1 MSARGGQ
8 TQQTR
13 NRNKMALLPVGHVVV
28 REMRSSLNRT
38 RVIYFFLIWTSGSQ
52 RRNKRLLIE
61 ADKSR
66 DRCQSRNQPLFEG
79 GR

>member
-1 MSARGGQ
+1 ME
-8 TQQTR
+8 
-13 NRNKMALLPVGHVVV
+13 LLPVGHIGT
-28 REMRSSLNRT
+28 EMSGSLNPT
-38 RVIYFFLIWTSGSQ
+38 GVIYFFLVWTSGSQ